1 VETVDAAGQHHLVA
15 VRLGVF
21 SGGMVEVAGAGLRA
35 GTKVVTAQ

>member
-1 VETVDAAGQHHLVA
+1 

-21 SGGMVEVAGAGLRA
+21 SDGMVEVAGTGVRA